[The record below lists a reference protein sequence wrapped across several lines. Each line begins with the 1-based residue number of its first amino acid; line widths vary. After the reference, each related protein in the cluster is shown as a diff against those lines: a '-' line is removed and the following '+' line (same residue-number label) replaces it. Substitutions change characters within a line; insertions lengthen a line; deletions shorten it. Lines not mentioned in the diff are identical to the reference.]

1 MSTIRNRFGQEFGVG
16 SIVGWGHRSGNMSA
30 EQVGVVLE
38 LRPYDTRVWNSD
50 ERGFEDVV
58 RHKAKCTWIDG
69 RVYTS
74 TTEAESLFVLEP
86 HTLSHELQ
94 LQANEIGLKLQGS
107 SE

>member
-1 MSTIRNRFGQEFGVG
+1 MTIRNRFGQEFGVG

-38 LRPYDTRVWNSD
+38 LRPYDAVRWNSD
-50 ERGFEDVV
+50 TREQEPVV

-69 RVYTS
+69 REYTS

-94 LQANEIGLKLQGS
+94 NKANEIGLKLQS
-107 SE
+107 S